1 MVDEKNFAEM
11 VDESLNV
18 PDKGKLIKGTVIR
31 IDKDDVFID
40 FGSKSE
46 GIVAKNEFLNKK
58 GELEV
63 KIGDEVEVVMENWM
77 SEGLPRLS
85 RNKAE
90 MAKETKIISECYESG
105 ELIKARVLNKV
116 KGGLIADIGNNIEV
130 KAFIP
135 GSQIDI
141 RPQRDFDQYV
151 GTELEARVIKFSGND
166 IVLSRRVY
174 LEEERD
180 RLREKTLS
188 TIEEGQV
195 VSGRIVNIIN
205 QGVFVDI
212 GGVEGFIPVSEVS
225 WGRINHPGSV
235 LSVNDEIDVNIIKI
249 EEDQERITLS
259 HKDTTTD
266 PWESVDYKYK
276 PGSRISGKVVS
287 LTDFG
292 VFVELEPGIEGLVH
306 VSEIT
311 WTKRFRHP
319 KEIVKMGSVLDAVV
333 LDVNSEDKRISLS
346 LRRIEPSPW
355 QTFKENNPP
364 GTTVKGIIRN
374 VTDRGL
380 FVEVA
385 EEIVGLVRPDNIS
398 WEGRV
403 SPEENYEKGSEID
416 VVVLN
421 VDEDAQ
427 RIALGIK
434 QLTKD
439 PWDDAQRNYKAGQ
452 SEVTGTIKEL
462 KDRGIVVELENNIE
476 GYIKESELSRERGRV
491 DIQKNYSVGDE
502 ITALV
507 TGFDRRKRQLNLSKA
522 KQEEKLEKER
532 VSDFISSQGESSV
545 TLGDVLGKELK
556 AISDDEVN

>member
-1 MVDEKNFAEM
+1 
-11 VDESLNV
+11 
-18 PDKGKLIKGTVIR
+18 
-31 IDKDDVFID
+31 
-40 FGSKSE
+40 
-46 GIVAKNEFLNKK
+46 
-58 GELEV
+58 
-63 KIGDEVEVVMENWM
+63 M
-77 SEGLPRLS
+77 SEGPPGLAR
-85 RNKAE
+85 KKGVV
-90 MAKETKIISECYESG
+90 AKETKTISECYESG
-105 ELIKARVLNKV
+105 KLIKARVLSKV

-151 GTELEARVIKFSGND
+151 GTELEARVIKFTGND
-166 IVLSRRVY
+166 IVLSRRVH

-180 RLREKTLS
+180 RLKEKTLS
-188 TIEEGQV
+188 SIEEGQV

-235 LSVNDEIDVNIIKI
+235 LSVNEEIDVNILKI
-249 EEDQERITLS
+249 EEEQERITLS

-266 PWESVDYKYK
+266 PWESVDEKYK
-276 PGSRISGKVVS
+276 PGSRISGKAVS

-319 KEIVKMGSVLDAVV
+319 KEIVKMGSVLEAVV
-333 LDVNSEDKRISLS
+333 LGVNSEDKRISLS

-364 GTTVKGIIRN
+364 GTMVKGIIRN

-403 SPEENYEKGSEID
+403 SPEDNYEKGSEID

-439 PWDDAQRNYKAGQ
+439 PWDDAQKIYKPGQ

-462 KDRGIVVELENNIE
+462 KDRGVVVELENNIE
-476 GYIKESELSRERGRV
+476 GYIKENELSRERGRV

-507 TGFDRRKRQLNLSKA
+507 TGFDRRNRQLNLSKA

-532 VSDFISSQGESSV
+532 VSDFISSQGETSV